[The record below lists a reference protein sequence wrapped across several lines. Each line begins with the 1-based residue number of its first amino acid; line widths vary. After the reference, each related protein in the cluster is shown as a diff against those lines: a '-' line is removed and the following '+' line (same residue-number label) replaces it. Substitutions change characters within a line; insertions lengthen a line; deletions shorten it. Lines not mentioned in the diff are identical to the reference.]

1 MHTSHSP
8 SRRPSGTWR
17 RTTAVTSVVLP
28 AHIPAGSATSLAQ
41 TLRVAHR
48 THCTHPPLNL
58 RQNNR
63 EQSGNLP
70 DDVALHL
77 AGYMAGVVA
86 AVVAGVVALCLR
98 SVAAHVPGDL
108 PLGIRHAY
116 ASFAHT
122 LRNFSAS
129 LADEYRPGMRFA
141 TASLPTTLHSA
152 GSSTSAS
159 HAEPLRLRS
168 GNTAGVSSIQLRL
181 LSGRL
186 PHMMR
191 KVAGIP
197 ATESPVS
204 HRMTVA
210 LSTARTTA
218 VQAVIL

>member
-1 MHTSHSP
+1 MHTNHSP
-8 SRRPSGTWR
+8 SQRLSGTWR

-28 AHIPAGSATSLAQ
+28 AHIPAGSATPLAQ
-41 TLRVAHR
+41 TLHVAHR

-86 AVVAGVVALCLR
+86 GVVALCLR

-108 PLGIRHAY
+108 PLGIQHAY

-152 GSSTSAS
+152 SSSTSAS
-159 HAEPLRLRS
+159 YAERLRLRS
-168 GNTAGVSSIQLRL
+168 GNTPGVSSIQLRL

-197 ATESPVS
+197 ATKSPVS

>member
-8 SRRPSGTWR
+8 SQRPPGTWR

-28 AHIPAGSATSLAQ
+28 AHMPAGSATPLAQ

-48 THCTHPPLNL
+48 AHCTHPPLNL
-58 RQNNR
+58 CQSNR
-63 EQSGNLP
+63 KQSGSLP
-70 DDVALHL
+70 EDVALHV
-77 AGYMAGVVA
+77 AGYVAG
-86 AVVAGVVALCLR
+86 VVAGVVALSLC
-98 SVAAHVPGDL
+98 SVAAHAPGEL
-108 PLGIRHAY
+108 PQSNRHTY
-116 ASFAHT
+116 ASSAHT
-122 LRNFSAS
+122 LRNSSAS
-129 LADEYRPGMRFA
+129 FANEYRSGMRF
-141 TASLPTTLHSA
+141 TSVILPAALHSA
-152 GSSTSAS
+152 SGNLSAS
-159 HAEPLRLRS
+159 YADQLRLHS
-168 GNTAGVSSIQLRL
+168 GNTPGVSSIQLRL
-181 LSGRL
+181 HSGRL